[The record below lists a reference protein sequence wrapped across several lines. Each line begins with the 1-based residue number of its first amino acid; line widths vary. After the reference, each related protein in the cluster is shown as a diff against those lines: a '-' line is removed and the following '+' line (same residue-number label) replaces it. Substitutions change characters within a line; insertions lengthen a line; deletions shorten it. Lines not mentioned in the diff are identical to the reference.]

1 MNDQSEFVYDFDS
14 EFQSDEE
21 IEAALDEMVMVLAE
35 DIIRDESTP
44 SIVNPYRME
53 HLLYVY
59 KYMKYITKG
68 TSVVVTKKVH
78 EPFASMGSVSVTGKV
93 IEFGK
98 MSWFMRAVQVASNF
112 EVYPKTN
119 GDVCMTFTFHGLT
132 KPLV

>member
-1 MNDQSEFVYDFDS
+1 MDDQSEFVYDFDS

-78 EPFASMGSVSVTGKV
+78 EPFASMGSVSVTGK
-93 IEFGK
+93 IIKFGK

-112 EVYPKTN
+112 EVYPKAN